1 MGAVGTRERNHKDFE
16 MKNKKRSGK
25 VKTMSER
32 IKAYWQKRRYKRE
45 RKKFIRKW
53 NEGNKNW
60 CECRHKRKAFKRAM
74 IKNGYTM

>member
-1 MGAVGTRERNHKDFE
+1 MF
-16 MKNKKRSGK
+16 
-25 VKTMSER
+25 ER

-60 CECRHKRKAFKRAM
+60 CECRHKRKAFKRALT
-74 IKNGYTM
+74 KNGYTM